1 MKDSMDRRDFL
12 KVSCAGAGLM
22 LAFSLGNLP
31 ENCEA
36 ASMSDGSVSA
46 NSCEPNAWI
55 RITPDNVV
63 TFMFGKSELGQGTW
77 TGLAMIMGDELDLD
91 WADIR
96 AEAAPARDPY
106 KDPVSGVQITGGS
119 TGVRNMYEAMSKA
132 SATVRAMLVSAA
144 ATSWK
149 VPETELRT
157 EKGAVIHDKT
167 GRKMT
172 YGELCGAASKG
183 PIPTEAP
190 VKSKDRLHFV
200 GKSMPRLDSVDK
212 INGRAIFGI
221 DFCMPGMLYS
231 TLERPPVYGAN
242 LLAYDKEAPL
252 KIPGVKLVVPV
263 KDGVAVLATDIEAA
277 WRGRAALDA
286 KWDTGSQPSLD
297 DAALEKSFFEAM
309 LSKGLIAKN
318 TGDVDKALETASKR
332 IFSEYSVPFVA
343 HASIEPHNCV
353 AHVQADRCDVWVP
366 TQAQTRA
373 LDAAISESGLPA
385 EKVHIH
391 TLLAGGG
398 FGGKIEVYE
407 VAEAVRISRASG
419 HIVKHMWTRAEDFQ
433 NDCFRPGSLHR
444 VEAGLDAQGNLDSW
458 KHKVVTPP
466 IMERIMPSRVKDGID
481 PSAIDGIANM
491 TYSIPNF
498 QNEYVRLQ
506 TPILNGFWRAVGN
519 TGNTFVVES
528 FIDEMARLANRDPLE
543 FRLQMLKDDP
553 RSARVLKKVAEVAG
567 WDKPLPEGMGRGI
580 AQRFC
585 FGSYCA
591 QVAEVSVDKNTG
603 AVKVHR
609 IVVALDPGQVVNPD
623 SVIAQI
629 EGGVIIALSVALKER
644 VAFAKGGVATSS
656 FSGYPIL
663 TMSETPKIESHLIAM
678 GDKIGGIGEPPVPP
692 TAPAVANAVCS
703 AIGVRVR
710 KLPMTPETVLAAM
723 KKRG

>member
-1 MKDSMDRRDFL
+1 MKDCIDRRDFL

-22 LAFSLGNLP
+22 VAFCLGGVPSNS
-31 ENCEA
+31 EA
-36 ASMSDGSVSA
+36 ASMSDGLRPA
-46 NSCEPNAWI
+46 NTFEPNAWI
-55 RITPDNVV
+55 RVMPDNVV
-63 TFMFGKSELGQGTW
+63 TFIVGKSELGQGTW
-77 TGLAMIMGDELDLD
+77 TGLAMIMSDEMDLD
-91 WADIR
+91 WNDVR
-96 AEAAPARDPY
+96 VEAAPARDPY
-106 KDPVSGVQITGGS
+106 KDPLTGMQITGGS
-119 TGVRNMYEAMSKA
+119 TGIRNMYEAMSKA
-132 SATVRAMLVSAA
+132 SAAVRAMLVSAA
-144 ATSWK
+144 ALTWK

-157 EKGAVIHDKT
+157 EKGSVIHDKT
-167 GRKMT
+167 SKKVT
-172 YGELCGAASKG
+172 YGELCEVAAKV
-183 PIPTEAP
+183 PVPTEAP
-190 VKSKDRLHFV
+190 VKSREKLQFV

-212 INGRAIFGI
+212 INGKASFGI

-242 LLAYDKEAPL
+242 LLSYDKEAPL
-252 KIPGVKLVVPV
+252 RVPGVKQVVPV

-277 WRGRAALDA
+277 WKGRAALGA

-297 DAALEKSFFEAM
+297 DATLEKSFFEAM
-309 LSKGLIAKN
+309 QSKGLIAKDS
-318 TGDVDKALETASKR
+318 GAADKALESASKR
-332 IFSEYSVPFVA
+332 IFAEYSIPFVA

-373 LDAAISESGLPA
+373 LNIAMAESGLPA

-419 HIVKHMWTRAEDFQ
+419 QMVKHIWTSAEDFQ

-444 VEAGLDAQGNLDSW
+444 VEGGLDAQGNLASW
-458 KHKVVTPP
+458 KHKVVTPS
-466 IMERIMPSRVKDGID
+466 IMERLMPARVKDGID
-481 PSAIDGIANM
+481 PSAVDGIANM
-491 TYSIPNF
+491 TYSVPNF

-506 TPILNGFWRAVGN
+506 TPIPNGFWRAVGN

-528 FIDEMARLANRDPLE
+528 FVDEMARLANKDPLE

-553 RSARVLKKVAEVAG
+553 RSARVLQKAAEASNWG
-567 WDKPLPEGMGRGI
+567 KPLPEGMGRGI

-591 QVAEVSVDKNTG
+591 QVAEVSVDKKTG
-603 AVKVHR
+603 SVRVHR

-644 VAFAKGGVATSS
+644 VSFAKGGVATSS

-678 GDKIGGIGEPPVPP
+678 GDKMGGIGEPPVPP
-692 TAPAVANAVCS
+692 TAPAVANAICS
-703 AIGVRVR
+703 AIGIRVR